1 MITAFTY
8 IMLALG
14 AGVVIASLV
23 YIVGFVISAIISA
36 GYVTVESVVHRG
48 HDRHMHTA

>member
-14 AGVVIASLV
+14 AGVIIASLV
-23 YIVGFVISAIISA
+23 YIVGFVVSAIVSA
-36 GYVTVESVVHRG
+36 GYVTVDHIVH
-48 HDRHMHTA
+48 HDRQVHAS